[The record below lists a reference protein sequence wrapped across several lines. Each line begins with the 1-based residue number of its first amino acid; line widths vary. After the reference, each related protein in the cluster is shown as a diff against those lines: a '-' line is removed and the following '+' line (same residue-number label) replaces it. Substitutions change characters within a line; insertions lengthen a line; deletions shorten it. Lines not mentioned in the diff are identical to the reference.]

1 MSMPLIFHRLFV
13 GLKIQWVRLKQL
25 LCVRNWVWVNGAFA
39 PEAWVRS
46 ASRPYPFFS
55 IRVIGGSL

>member
-1 MSMPLIFHRLFV
+1 
-13 GLKIQWVRLKQL
+13 VRLKQL

-46 ASRPYPFFS
+46 ASRPYPWFFYS
-55 IRVIGGSL
+55 RGFA